1 MGNGRKNG
9 ASLLATLMNITQLI
23 EDIYAAAVA
32 HDQWHHV
39 LDEMAR
45 IVDGEGSVL
54 FVTGPDGLRWISSGS
69 IRPVVQEWVEGEWA
83 GRNERIKRFMPRDEP
98 RFLTDFDGFTVD
110 ELEREPLYTEFL
122 RPRGL
127 GWYAG
132 TAIRLPTGGTAMF
145 SIEKAYRKGPMQPQE
160 VQLLDSI
167 RPHLVRSI
175 SLAANAALVRAQ
187 TIVTTLRHVGMAAA
201 VLRRDGSV
209 VEANE
214 HFFRTGPAILVTR
227 SSKINFSNDIAQ
239 KTLHD
244 SLASVH
250 RDPASHEPQPIVV
263 SSADPGGALVAY
275 VMPLMQFR
283 HDVFLGSTSFLV
295 ATRFDR
301 RRSPDERLLV
311 QLFHLTPT
319 EARVVG
325 RLLQGESVK
334 QIARAQD
341 VTANT
346 IRMQLKSVFAKTGV
360 NRQAQLVSLLAMHG
374 SHVGRA

>member
-1 MGNGRKNG
+1 M
-9 ASLLATLMNITQLI
+9 
-23 EDIYAAAVA
+23 
-32 HDQWHHV
+32 
-39 LDEMAR
+39 
-45 IVDGEGSVL
+45 
-54 FVTGPDGLRWISSGS
+54 
-69 IRPVVQEWVEGEWA
+69 EGEWA
-83 GRNERIKRFMPRDEP
+83 DRNERIKRFMPRDEP
-98 RFLTDFDGFTVD
+98 RFLTDFDAFTRD

-132 TAIRLPTGGTAMF
+132 TVMRLPTGGTAMF

-160 VQLLDSI
+160 LQLLDAL
-167 RPHLVRSI
+167 RPHLARSI
-175 SLAANAALVRAQ
+175 SLAANAALMRVR
-187 TIVTTLRHVGMAAA
+187 TLTTTLRHVGMAAA

-214 HFFRTGPAILVTR
+214 QFFTSGPAIVVTR
-227 SSKINFSNDIAQ
+227 SSKVNFSSDIAQ

-244 SLASVH
+244 SLASVS
-250 RDPASHEPQPIVV
+250 RDPASHEPTPIVV

-295 ATRFDR
+295 VSRFEQGR
-301 RRSPDERLLV
+301 VPDERLLA

-360 NRQAQLVSLLAMHG
+360 NRQAQLVSLLAIHG
-374 SHVGRA
+374 SHVRARF